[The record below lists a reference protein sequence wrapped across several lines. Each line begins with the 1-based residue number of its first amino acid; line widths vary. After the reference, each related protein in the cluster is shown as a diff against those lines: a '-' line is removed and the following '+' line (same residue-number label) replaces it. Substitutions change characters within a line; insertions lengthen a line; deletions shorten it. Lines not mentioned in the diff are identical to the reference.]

1 MRSVFPLLII
11 LSVALISCEGEVKP
25 DSGIKIDPV
34 KDPESALRS
43 FFFTGDSVSL
53 EVGIRPEVSADPG
66 KYGIRVSSPDPINV
80 EYSKNSTVTVGLD
93 SLTPLNTKIKS
104 LYISSTNKDSYWKCA
119 PARGATEVKSFTFT
133 VSNTVKSGTFP
144 LKIWASLQGS
154 TRDSNNVLKTF
165 FVTVPEK
172 TISVSLK

>member
-1 MRSVFPLLII
+1 MKSVFPLLII
-11 LSVALISCEGEVKP
+11 LSLALISCEGEVKP

-53 EVGIRPEVSADPG
+53 EVGIRPEVSEDPG
-66 KYGIRVSSPDPINV
+66 KYGIRIVSPDTVNV
-80 EYSKNSTVTVGLD
+80 EYSKSATVTVGLD
-93 SLTPLNTKIKS
+93 SLTPSNTKIKS
-104 LYISSTNKDSYWKCA
+104 IYISSTNKDSYWKCG
-119 PARGATEVKSFTFT
+119 PARGQSEVKSFTFT
-133 VSNTVKSGTFP
+133 ISNTVKSATFP
-144 LKIWASLQGS
+144 LKIWGVVQGS
-154 TRDSNNVLKTF
+154 TKDTNNVVKTF